1 LRLRRSERTAFRR
14 SRRAWSGVAIVAIA
28 ASIGLAA
35 CGGDDDEGTTAATT
49 APTGA
54 AGGAAQD
61 VKISET
67 DFELDPSDPSVEA
80 GTVTFEITNDGE
92 TLHNLEVE
100 GPSGEAELP
109 EDLQPG
115 DSGELTVD
123 LNEPGTYEMYCPVG
137 NHRDLGMEGEI
148 TVKG

>member
-1 LRLRRSERTAFRR
+1 
-14 SRRAWSGVAIVAIA
+14 VAIA

-35 CGGDDDEGTTAATT
+35 CGGDDDEDTTAATT